1 MAQVLNGP
9 GCLYK
14 LAQSLMIGM
23 SVGIPSL
30 ACITSGCNALTKI
43 CHTLLA
49 CCIYS
54 TPLLQRAGQ
63 CGSGSEWSRMPIQ
76 TCTGPKDRY
85 VHGYTEFGMKG
96 HRLHCYIANYN
107 IISLLYLYSSSAPCW
122 SIKGHGN
129 VVNGP

>member
-1 MAQVLNGP
+1 MALLYSQVIIISL
-9 GCLYK
+9 LYI
-14 LAQSLMIGM
+14 QHPP
-23 SVGIPSL
+23 V
-30 ACITSGCNALTKI
+30 
-43 CHTLLA
+43 
-49 CCIYS
+49 
-54 TPLLQRAGQ
+54 QRAGQ

-76 TCTGPKDRY
+76 TCTGPKNRY

-129 VVNGP
+129 VVNGPACLYKLAQRLMIDMSVGIPSLA